1 MPIGLA
7 YLASTLRR
15 DRAVDVLDVFGE
27 APTTARRDGDFVFLG
42 LSDAEVLAHL
52 DRSDPEVI
60 VVYANQVANHEA
72 ILHLIRLARARFASV
87 PILVIENTQAV
98 TAYSVAELEGEF
110 LTAGASSVIDGEPET
125 KITSFLGSGSASV
138 APIEVTKRGQIAD
151 LDSLDFPAWDLLP
164 VANYWGLGFGHGP
177 VSSDRYLPILTSRGC
192 PYPCKFCVV
201 PKTNERRWRARSAI
215 NVVDEMEFMVRTFGV
230 TEFHLEDLNPTIKDK
245 RMREIA
251 EEILRRDLSITW
263 KIVAGTKIETIKST
277 DTLDLLARSGLRYL
291 SMSPE
296 SGSERLLKEIGKPF
310 DQKHALEMVR
320 ASRRLGVRTQAC
332 FVLGYPGETREDVRL
347 SKRLLRRLSVAGI
360 DEVALF
366 IASPIPGSEIAD
378 VFRGQYD
385 SASELTFSPM
395 WRADYRALQRTRM
408 RMYLA
413 FLAIKF
419 IRRPHCLIRQASNFL
434 RRRFET
440 KMEMVPYRAL
450 RYRTLARSADG
461 ATA

>member
-230 TEFHLEDLNPTIKDK
+230 TEFHLEDLNPTIKD
-245 RMREIA
+245 
-251 EEILRRDLSITW
+251 
-263 KIVAGTKIETIKST
+263 
-277 DTLDLLARSGLRYL
+277 
-291 SMSPE
+291 
-296 SGSERLLKEIGKPF
+296 
-310 DQKHALEMVR
+310 
-320 ASRRLGVRTQAC
+320 
-332 FVLGYPGETREDVRL
+332 
-347 SKRLLRRLSVAGI
+347 
-360 DEVALF
+360 
-366 IASPIPGSEIAD
+366 
-378 VFRGQYD
+378 
-385 SASELTFSPM
+385 
-395 WRADYRALQRTRM
+395 
-408 RMYLA
+408 
-413 FLAIKF
+413 
-419 IRRPHCLIRQASNFL
+419 
-434 RRRFET
+434 
-440 KMEMVPYRAL
+440 
-450 RYRTLARSADG
+450 
-461 ATA
+461 